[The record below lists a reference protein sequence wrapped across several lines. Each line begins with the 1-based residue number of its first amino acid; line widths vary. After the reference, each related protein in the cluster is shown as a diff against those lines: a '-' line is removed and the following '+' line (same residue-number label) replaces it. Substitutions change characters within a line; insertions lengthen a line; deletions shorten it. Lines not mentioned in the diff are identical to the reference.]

1 MAIDVKAALTAEPSV
16 RDVSWTE
23 RDVILYH
30 LGLGAGENTHDPA
43 GLRWAYEKDLQV
55 LPTFALVAGQ
65 GISAGDAPAT
75 GLSLPGID
83 VDLRRIL
90 HGGQSLTVHAPIPPS
105 GEARVSSRVAD
116 VWDKGKAAV
125 IVLEQT
131 ATDSGGNPLWTTGM
145 QIWARDEGGFGG
157 SPGPESVAT
166 APDRAPDKVLVSR
179 TGTAQ
184 ALLYRLSGDLNPL
197 HADPDFAAAAGFE
210 RPILHG
216 LASYGVVCK
225 AVVDGML
232 DGDPTRLR
240 HYAVRF
246 AGSLYPGETVET
258 AVWHD
263 GDRLTLRATCPD
275 RDGQPVLTQATMEV
289 SG

>member
-145 QIWARDEGGFGG
+145 QIWARDVGGFGG
-157 SPGPESVAT
+157 SPVP
-166 APDRAPDKVLVSR
+166 
-179 TGTAQ
+179 
-184 ALLYRLSGDLNPL
+184 
-197 HADPDFAAAAGFE
+197 
-210 RPILHG
+210 
-216 LASYGVVCK
+216 
-225 AVVDGML
+225 
-232 DGDPTRLR
+232 
-240 HYAVRF
+240 
-246 AGSLYPGETVET
+246 
-258 AVWHD
+258 
-263 GDRLTLRATCPD
+263 
-275 RDGQPVLTQATMEV
+275 
-289 SG
+289 